1 MRTAAV
7 LGCRDFKLCEKE
19 GMASLAVLMTPS
31 SHFNFLQACVMYEIM
46 LLRASEFR
54 SQMGRQQMD

>member
-19 GMASLAVLMTPS
+19 GMASLVVLLTPS
-31 SHFNFLQACVMYEIM
+31 SHFNFLQACIMYEIM
-46 LLRASEFR
+46 LLHASEFR
-54 SQMGRQQMD
+54 S